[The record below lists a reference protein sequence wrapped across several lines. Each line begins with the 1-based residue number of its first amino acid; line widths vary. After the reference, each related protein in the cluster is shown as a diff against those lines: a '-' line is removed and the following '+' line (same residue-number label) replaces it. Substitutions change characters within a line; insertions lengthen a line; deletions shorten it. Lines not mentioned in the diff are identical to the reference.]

1 MCVMRMRL
9 GRRRRRKRRKKKEI
23 AAVLQQLKVDA
34 DTAEAAAAAARP
46 KAHETQDAIGSIK
59 QSFTQK
65 LAAIA
70 AAAAKKLTRN

>member
-1 MCVMRMRL
+1 M
-9 GRRRRRKRRKKKEI
+9 
-23 AAVLQQLKVDA
+23 
-34 DTAEAAAAAARP
+34 TPPSPHRP
-46 KAHETQDAIGSIK
+46 HTHTHTHASQAHETQDAIGSIK